1 MILEKKIYYSDL
13 TDYVDVCYSCKS
25 QNILH
30 ITKGVI
36 GGGYTQRLFC
46 NDCKS
51 EDVGSVPLEE
61 VLEK

>member
-1 MILEKKIYYSDL
+1 MKQEKKIYYSDL
-13 TDYVDVCYSCKS
+13 YAGICYSCRS

-36 GGGYTQRLFC
+36 GGGYTQKLFC

-51 EDVGSVPLEE
+51 KDVGLVPPKE
-61 VLEK
+61 VLE